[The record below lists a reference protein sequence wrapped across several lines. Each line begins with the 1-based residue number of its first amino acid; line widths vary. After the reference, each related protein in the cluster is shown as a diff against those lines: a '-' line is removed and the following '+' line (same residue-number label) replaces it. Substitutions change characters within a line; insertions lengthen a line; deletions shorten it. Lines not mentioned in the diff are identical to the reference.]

1 MGHYSERVNFDHYD
15 RVELEG
21 KMVWLPRPVQI
32 PKVNIIERQG
42 LIDRALA
49 AWLCIDGLP
58 PLNFRLYGPPG
69 SGKNTLIYNL
79 SRFLNKDLYILNG
92 HQELGP
98 EDISCTATM
107 TSNQTIEYVASPL
120 VAAALKGGICFFD
133 EIAKAPVA
141 ALDPLASVLDDRR
154 TITSVLAGL
163 HIMAH
168 PDFLFCA
175 ALNQDEEEGLGLP
188 GFLEERTRPAIRVD
202 VPSTRVLE
210 TILRAHLPQA
220 ADTWFKEFL
229 KEYNND
235 LSPRGA
241 IILLEYAYRLS
252 KQEGNKEPAPKQI
265 HGYLRRASESV
276 AMKKENRE
284 VS

>member
-1 MGHYSERVNFDHYD
+1 MGHYGERVDFDHYD
-15 RVELEG
+15 RVELDG
-21 KMVWLPRPVQI
+21 KMVWLPKPVQI
-32 PKVNIIERQG
+32 PKVDIVERED
-42 LIDRALA
+42 LLNRALA
-49 AWLCIDGLP
+49 AWLSIDGLP

-79 SRFLNKDLYILNG
+79 SRVLNKDLYILNG

-107 TSNQTIEYVASPL
+107 TSSQTIEYVASPL

-154 TITSVLAGL
+154 TMTSVLAGL
-163 HIMAH
+163 HIKAH

-175 ALNQDEEEGLGLP
+175 ALNEDEEEGLGLP

-202 VPSTRVLE
+202 VPSTGVLDM
-210 TILRAHLPQA
+210 ILKAHLPHA
-220 ADTWFKEFL
+220 ADAWFKEFL
-229 KEYNND
+229 TEYSDD

-252 KQEGNKEPAPKQI
+252 KQEGVEEPSLSQI
-265 HGYLRRASESV
+265 RDYLTRSWESV
-276 AMKKENRE
+276 AVKKESRE